1 MLTTFIVGIPA
12 PFDNCFHE
20 NLFSFFAEIIFKSSD
35 GKLVWYLFRAYYT
48 INDICFA
55 NIITPFRVD
64 FTGKLFLL

>member
-35 GKLVWYLFRAYYT
+35 GKLV
-48 INDICFA
+48 
-55 NIITPFRVD
+55 
-64 FTGKLFLL
+64 